1 VYWFK
6 RTTIRWRA
14 KLNSNDTGRTNGFGV
29 HVNDGIVVA
38 NEPNFVGD
46 RLNFRHRFV
55 GDAYLQNVS

>member
-14 KLNSNDTGRTNGFGV
+14 KLNNDDKGRTNGFGV
-29 HVNDGIVVA
+29 HVHDGFVVA
-38 NEPNFVGD
+38 NEPNFVGGCVGV
-46 RLNFRHRFV
+46 RHHIV